1 MVVASFLL
9 LITLVTTATS
19 LLSLS
24 HQAPSKVINECSK
37 HLLSFALYASEEPAD
52 PSSDDDPGE
61 MMAKSED
68 EILLRLNLQVLESAD
83 SERAFA
89 AVSKYCQSFPFAV
102 VLPVQPLQYLPTPSG
117 GVEVK
122 FLRKKTE
129 MKSGVDGGI
138 QFEVATVDDVSTG
151 FNEDE
156 EDEPDN
162 IDDTVDPGVP
172 PDTGTILIQVT
183 ARRNAEGQV
192 IRKHMAE
199 KLVVTSF
206 VAGITGEKALGN
218 PPEGLVQLKSVFHKW
233 M

>member
-1 MVVASFLL
+1 
-9 LITLVTTATS
+9 
-19 LLSLS
+19 
-24 HQAPSKVINECSK
+24 
-37 HLLSFALYASEEPAD
+37 
-52 PSSDDDPGE
+52 
-61 MMAKSED
+61 MAKSED

-156 EDEPDN
+156 EDEPD
-162 IDDTVDPGVP
+162 TVSYTHLTLPTKRIV
-172 PDTGTILIQVT
+172 
-183 ARRNAEGQV
+183 
-192 IRKHMAE
+192 
-199 KLVVTSF
+199 
-206 VAGITGEKALGN
+206 
-218 PPEGLVQLKSVFHKW
+218 
-233 M
+233 